1 MVIIIGVLTRGGPA
15 RRDPKFLG
23 RAVTAKTVNEYAA
36 RVGCPGL
43 LFRDGQDTVEEA
55 LRQICL

>member
-1 MVIIIGVLTRGGPA
+1 M
-15 RRDPKFLG
+15 FLG

-43 LFRDGQDTVEEA
+43 VFRDGQDTVEEA
-55 LRQICL
+55 LGQIRLCVDKREHPLWP